1 MKVHSLIE
9 GVLQRYASARLSAD
23 RGTAVVMVGDE
34 LLPIAFETS
43 FERPDHFSF
52 SFTAGPSSRGGAVAE
67 RYSYRI
73 ESDGP
78 LVRMVGEPAL
88 HDDGTP
94 MSLERAIASLT
105 GISFGCAYTVPSFLM
120 PERVG
125 GRGLF
130 RWPER
135 VLRDPVILD
144 GTPHLL
150 VELTGHGDVA
160 RVFLDEVTLV
170 VRRIEEPV
178 RRMTTDYVGILTRP
192 L

>member
-1 MKVHSLIE
+1 
-9 GVLQRYASARLSAD
+9 
-23 RGTAVVMVGDE
+23 MVGDE
-34 LLPIAFETS
+34 LLTIAFETS
-43 FERPDHFSF
+43 FERPHHFSF
-52 SFTAGPSSRGGAVAE
+52 SFTAGPSGSGREVVE
-67 RYSYRI
+67 KYSYRI
-73 ESDGP
+73 ESDGR
-78 LVRMVGEPAL
+78 LVRVVGEPAL

-105 GISFGCAYTVPSFLM
+105 GISFGCAYTVPSLLM

-130 RWPER
+130 QWPEC
-135 VLRDPVILD
+135 VLREPVTLD

-150 VELTGHGDVA
+150 IELTGHGDVA

-178 RRMTTDYVGILTRP
+178 RRMTTDYVAILTP
-192 L
+192 AA